1 MLGDWHVQCTVCN
14 ASKSFTQAGVCDRE
28 KEKAPGDAERK
39 KVCVQVSWTGFI
51 KFCSFDNIPAAVG
64 VESLLT
70 RT

>member
-1 MLGDWHVQCTVCN
+1 M
-14 ASKSFTQAGVCDRE
+14 CDRE

-64 VESLLT
+64 VEPLDSHLNIHVLFFLT
-70 RT
+70 FGSDADRP

>member
-1 MLGDWHVQCTVCN
+1 M
-14 ASKSFTQAGVCDRE
+14 CDRE